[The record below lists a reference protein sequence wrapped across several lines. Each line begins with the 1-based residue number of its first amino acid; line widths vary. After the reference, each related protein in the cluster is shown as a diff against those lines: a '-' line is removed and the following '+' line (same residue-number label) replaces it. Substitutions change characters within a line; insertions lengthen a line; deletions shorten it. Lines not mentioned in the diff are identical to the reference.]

1 MAYGKIDPRLL
12 EFSAGLVR
20 DMAVVMERMS
30 KDMDDLVNIVT
41 QLTRRVEKLEKG
53 LPETNAGQETEK

>member
-1 MAYGKIDPRLL
+1 
-12 EFSAGLVR
+12 
-20 DMAVVMERMS
+20 
-30 KDMDDLVNIVT
+30 MDDLVNIVT